1 MHLRVNKLGLTAQ
14 QNGLFLKDLN
24 EEFHLTLNLLSKENY
39 VIEEDIKKY
48 LEFPSES
55 TKQAR

>member
-24 EEFHLTLNLLSKENY
+24 EEFHLTLNLLRKENY

-48 LEFPSES
+48 LEFPLES